1 MKKQLLREQ
10 GKLTLKAFSKQEKI
24 ETERQL
30 YNQLFRSSFYKE
42 AKVIGVTLSLKNEW
56 NTYPIIEKAWE
67 DNKVV
72 AVPKSD
78 PLTKTMTFYKLTDFS
93 QLEIVYFGL
102 KEPSPHQ
109 TYPVEKKDINLIL
122 VPGLLF
128 DRSGFRIGYG
138 GGFYDRYL
146 KDYQGYTVSLLSHR
160 QLIEEIPYESFD
172 QPVHQLILENEV
184 VRTTSSIE

>member
-10 GKLTLKAFSKQEKI
+10 GKLTLKSFSRKEKKEI
-24 ETERQL
+24 EQQL
-30 YNQLFRSSFYKE
+30 YNQLFQSSFYKE
-42 AKVIGVTLSLKNEW
+42 AKTIGVTVSLKSEW
-56 NTYPIIEKAWE
+56 NTNPIIEKAWE
-67 DNKVV
+67 DNKNVV
-72 AVPKSD
+72 VPKCA
-78 PLTKTMTFYKLTDFS
+78 PQTKSMTFYELTDYS
-93 QLEIVYFGL
+93 QLETVYYGL
-102 KEPSPHQ
+102 KEPSPSQ
-109 TYPVEKKDINLIL
+109 TSAVEKEAINLIL

-128 DRSGFRIGYG
+128 DRRGFRIGYG

-146 KDYQGYTVSLLSHR
+146 KDFQGHTVSLLSHR